1 MKRILFFLP
10 LILLLSCN
18 PYKKVVYL
26 RNIEQKDTLWPRTQ
40 ADYRLQPADILYVR
54 IVSPNPEINSMYNPI
69 FGSSTMNM
77 SYITQGGMY
86 LFGYTVSDSG
96 YVQIPF
102 LGKIPVAGK
111 TLPEAEMAIQLAAD
125 QYLKNAVVIARLA
138 EFRYAVL
145 GEVLQPGSKFYP
157 GARLTIFQ
165 AIASAGDVTYS
176 GRRRDVVIIRHEEKG
191 TRTMKVDLTDPYL
204 VTSEAYYIMPN
215 DIIYVKPN
223 FLRAVRVNISDYLLL
238 VGSVTS
244 TLTAVLLILRL

>member
-1 MKRILFFLP
+1 MRRFLFIIPLVFLF
-10 LILLLSCN
+10 SCN

-26 RNIEQKDTLWPRTQ
+26 RNIEEKDTLWPRSR

-54 IVSPNPEINSMYNPI
+54 IVSPNPDITAMYNPV
-69 FGSSTMNM
+69 FSATMNM
-77 SYITQGGMY
+77 SYISQGAMY
-86 LFGYTVSDSG
+86 LFGYTISDSG

-102 LGKIPVAGK
+102 VGKIPVAGK
-111 TLPEAEMAIQLAAD
+111 TLPEAEQAIQQAAD
-125 QYLKNAVVIARLA
+125 QYLKNAVVITRLA

-145 GEVLQPGSKFYP
+145 GEVLQPGSKFYS

-165 AIASAGDVTYS
+165 AIASAGDITYS
-176 GRRRDVVIIRHEEKG
+176 GRRKDVVIIRQEEQG
-191 TRTMKVDLTDPYL
+191 TRTIRVDLTNPAI

-244 TLTAVLLILRL
+244 TLTALLLILRL

>member
-1 MKRILFFLP
+1 MKRILFLIPF
-10 LILLLSCN
+10 ILLVSCN

-26 RNIEQKDTLWPRTQ
+26 RDIEQKDTLWPRTRN
-40 ADYRLQPADILYVR
+40 DYHLQPADILYVR
-54 IVSPNPEINSMYNPI
+54 IVSPNPDINAMYNPI
-69 FGSSTMNM
+69 FGNTMNM
-77 SYITQGGMY
+77 SYINQGGMY

-102 LGKIPVAGK
+102 LGNIAVAGK
-111 TLPEAEMAIQLAAD
+111 TLPEAEMAIQQAAN

-176 GRRRDVVIIRHEEKG
+176 GRRRDVVIIRQEEKG
-191 TRTMKVDLTDPYL
+191 TRTLRVDLTDPSL
-204 VTSEAYYIMPN
+204 VMSEAYYIMPN

-244 TLTAVLLILRL
+244 TLTALLLILRL

>member
-1 MKRILFFLP
+1 MKRIFFLIP
-10 LILLLSCN
+10 FILLVSCN

-26 RNIEQKDTLWPRTQ
+26 RDIEQKDTLWPRTRN
-40 ADYRLQPADILYVR
+40 DYRLQPADILYVR
-54 IVSPNPEINSMYNPI
+54 IVSPNPDINAMYNPI
-69 FGSSTMNM
+69 FGNTMNM
-77 SYITQGGMY
+77 SYINQGGMY

-102 LGKIPVAGK
+102 LGNIAVAGK
-111 TLPEAEMAIQLAAD
+111 TLPEAEMAIQQAAN

-176 GRRRDVVIIRHEEKG
+176 GRRRDVVIIRQEEKG
-191 TRTMKVDLTDPYL
+191 TRTLRVDLTDPSL
-204 VTSEAYYIMPN
+204 VMSEAYYIMPN

-244 TLTAVLLILRL
+244 TLTALLLILRL

>member
-1 MKRILFFLP
+1 MKRILFLIPF
-10 LILLLSCN
+10 ILLVSCN

-26 RNIEQKDTLWPRTQ
+26 RNIEQKDTLWPRTRN
-40 ADYRLQPADILYVR
+40 DYHLQPADILYVR
-54 IVSPNPEINSMYNPI
+54 IVSPNPDINAMYNPI
-69 FGSSTMNM
+69 FGNTMNM
-77 SYITQGGMY
+77 SYINQGGMY

-102 LGKIPVAGK
+102 LGNIAVAGK
-111 TLPEAEMAIQLAAD
+111 TLPEAEMAIQQAAN

-176 GRRRDVVIIRHEEKG
+176 GRRRDVVIIRQEEKG
-191 TRTMKVDLTDPYL
+191 TRTLRVDLTDPSL
-204 VTSEAYYIMPN
+204 VMSEAYYIMPN

-244 TLTAVLLILRL
+244 TLTALLLILRL

>member
-1 MKRILFFLP
+1 MKRILFLIPF
-10 LILLLSCN
+10 ILLVSCN

-26 RNIEQKDTLWPRTQ
+26 RDIEQKDTLWPRTRN
-40 ADYRLQPADILYVR
+40 DYHLQPADILYVR
-54 IVSPNPEINSMYNPI
+54 IVSPNPDINAMYNPI
-69 FGSSTMNM
+69 FGNTMNM
-77 SYITQGGMY
+77 SYINQGGMY

-102 LGKIPVAGK
+102 LGNIAVAGK
-111 TLPEAEMAIQLAAD
+111 TLPEAEMAIQQAAN

-176 GRRRDVVIIRHEEKG
+176 GRRRDVVIIRQEEKG
-191 TRTMKVDLTDPYL
+191 TRTLRVDLTDPSL
-204 VTSEAYYIMPN
+204 VMSEAYYIMPN

-244 TLTAVLLILRL
+244 TLPALLLILRL

>member
-1 MKRILFFLP
+1 MKRILFLIPF
-10 LILLLSCN
+10 ILLVSCN

-26 RNIEQKDTLWPRTQ
+26 RNIEQKDTLWPRTRN
-40 ADYRLQPADILYVR
+40 DYRLQPADILYVR
-54 IVSPNPEINSMYNPI
+54 IVSPNPDINAMYNPI
-69 FGSSTMNM
+69 FGNTMNM
-77 SYITQGGMY
+77 SYINQGGMY

-102 LGKIPVAGK
+102 LGNIAVAGK
-111 TLPEAEMAIQLAAD
+111 TLPEAEMAIQQAAN

-176 GRRRDVVIIRHEEKG
+176 GRRRDVVIIRQEEKG
-191 TRTMKVDLTDPYL
+191 TRTLRVDLTDPSL
-204 VTSEAYYIMPN
+204 VMSEAYYIMPN

-244 TLTAVLLILRL
+244 TLTALLLILRL

>member
-1 MKRILFFLP
+1 MKRILFLIPF
-10 LILLLSCN
+10 ILLVSCN

-26 RNIEQKDTLWPRTQ
+26 RDIEQKDTLWPRTRN
-40 ADYRLQPADILYVR
+40 DYHLQPADILYVR
-54 IVSPNPEINSMYNPI
+54 IVSPNPDINAMYNPI
-69 FGSSTMNM
+69 FGNTMNM
-77 SYITQGGMY
+77 SYINQGGMY

-102 LGKIPVAGK
+102 LGNIAVAGK
-111 TLPEAEMAIQLAAD
+111 TLPEAEMAIQQAAN

-176 GRRRDVVIIRHEEKG
+176 GRRRDVVIIRQEEKG
-191 TRTMKVDLTDPYL
+191 TRTLRVDLTDPSL
-204 VTSEAYYIMPN
+204 VISLGLYIIPN

-244 TLTAVLLILRL
+244 TLPALLLILRL